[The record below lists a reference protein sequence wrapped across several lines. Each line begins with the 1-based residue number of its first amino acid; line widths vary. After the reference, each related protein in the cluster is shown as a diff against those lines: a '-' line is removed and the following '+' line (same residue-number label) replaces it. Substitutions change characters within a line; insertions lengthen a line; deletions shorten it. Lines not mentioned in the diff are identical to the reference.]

1 MNWLIAIALLFAS
14 LAILTHLGAL
24 RAEQRH
30 PPAGA
35 FAELDGVR
43 LHYTDVGS
51 GPAVV
56 LVHGASTSLL
66 DFQASIAGRLSEDH
80 RVIAVDRPGHGY
92 SERPSGVWPDPAQ
105 QARLIRELLQELGV
119 ERPLIVGHSWSGS
132 VVLAYLLDY
141 PDETVGGVLLA
152 GGSHPWEGGV
162 AWYHDVAGVPVLGEL
177 FARTLVYPLG
187 RLLLESAVRSV
198 FAPNPVAEGYS
209 ERTGVR
215 LSLRPDS
222 FLANAE
228 DLCGLSD
235 FLAVQSTRY
244 GEISQPVLAVTG
256 EADHIVPAWNHAAR
270 LLRQIPHLEHIEL
283 AETGHALHHA
293 RPERVARL
301 IASFSRRLA
310 ARDRRGT
317 PMSTPGS
324 QVSLA
329 RDVSHEKST
338 AVALVAR
345 PRS

>member
-1 MNWLIAIALLFAS
+1 MNLLIAIALLFAS

-35 FAELDGVR
+35 FVALDGVR
-43 LHYTDVGS
+43 LHYTDAGS

-66 DFQASIAGRLSEDH
+66 DFQASIAGGLSEDH

-92 SERPSGVWPDPAQ
+92 SERPPGGWPDPAQ
-105 QARLIRELLQELGV
+105 QARLIRVLVRELGV
-119 ERPLIVGHSWSGS
+119 ERPIIVGHSWSGS

-141 PDETVGGVLLA
+141 PDETAGGVLLA
-152 GGSHPWEGGV
+152 GGSRPWEGGV
-162 AWYHDVAGVPVLGEL
+162 AWYNDVATVPVLGQL
-177 FARTLVYPLG
+177 FAHTVVYPFG
-187 RLLLESAVRSV
+187 RLSLESAVRNV
-198 FAPNPVAEGYS
+198 FAPNPVAEGYT

-222 FLANAE
+222 FLANAQ
-228 DLCGLSD
+228 DLRRLSD

-244 GEISQPVLAVTG
+244 GEIRHPVLAVTG
-256 EADHIVPAWNHAAR
+256 GADHIVPSWNHAAR

-283 AETGHALHHA
+283 EDTGHALHHA
-293 RPERVARL
+293 HPERVAGL
-301 IASFSRRLA
+301 IASFARRLA
-310 ARDRRGT
+310 ARDGHGT
-317 PMSTPGS
+317 AMATPRK

-329 RDVSHEKST
+329 DDVNREK
-338 AVALVAR
+338 
-345 PRS
+345 